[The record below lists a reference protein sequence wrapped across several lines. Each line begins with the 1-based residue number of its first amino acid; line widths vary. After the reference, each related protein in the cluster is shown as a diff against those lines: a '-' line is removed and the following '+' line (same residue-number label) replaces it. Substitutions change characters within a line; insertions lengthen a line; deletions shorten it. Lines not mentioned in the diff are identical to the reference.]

1 MTQPPRRDAV
11 TSRLRLRGYDYAT
24 PGAYVVTLCTERR
37 VCLFGD
43 VADDEMRLSAAGQV
57 IESWWGSIPRRFP
70 RVELDVMIVMPNH
83 VHGVI
88 MILSTD
94 PLEIDPSTP
103 KLSQIM
109 RWFKTRTTNDYIL
122 GVRTEGWPRY
132 PGKLWQT
139 GFYDHIVRDE
149 PTLERIRSYI
159 AANPS
164 RWPWDEENPR
174 RVSR

>member
-1 MTQPPRRDAV
+1 M
-11 TSRLRLRGYDYAT
+11 
-24 PGAYVVTLCTERR
+24 
-37 VCLFGD
+37 
-43 VADDEMRLSAAGQV
+43 ADDEMRLSAVGPV

-109 RWFKTRTTNDYIL
+109 HWFKT
-122 GVRTEGWPRY
+122 
-132 PGKLWQT
+132 
-139 GFYDHIVRDE
+139 
-149 PTLERIRSYI
+149 
-159 AANPS
+159 
-164 RWPWDEENPR
+164 
-174 RVSR
+174 